1 MSKLAIHGGQ
11 PVRTEPFPSWPMH
24 DASEREALNEVLES
38 GKWWYGEK
46 VQAFEEQFAAYQ
58 DARFGITAVNGTAAL
73 QVALTAAGIGAGDE
87 VIVPPYTFVAT
98 ASAVLLANAVPVF
111 ADIDRDT
118 LCISPE
124 RIREAIT
131 ERTRG
136 IIPVHFGGLP
146 ADMDAIGAIAE
157 EHDLLVIED
166 ACHAWGSEWKGQKVG
181 AIGDMGCFSFQ
192 ASKNI
197 TAAEGGI
204 ILTNDE
210 ALADQCRSYTNCGRG
225 KDTPWYE
232 HYLLGGNY
240 RLTEFQAA
248 LLLCQLERLDEHVTI
263 RQRNG
268 KRLNEGLAEVRGVEV
283 HQEDPRSNRRS
294 YHLYCF
300 RFVPQAWDGVS
311 RKRFIEA
318 VHAEGIPVSP
328 GYPHPLYKNPLFQRK
343 GEGPKFCPLS
353 CPYYGKEMDYT
364 KVVRPNVER
373 VCQESLWLTQSV
385 LLGTE
390 ADMDDIVEGIGKVW
404 EHREALRD

>member
-1 MSKLAIHGGQ
+1 MAKLALHGGT
-11 PVRTEPFPSWPMH
+11 PVRTKPFPGWPVH

-38 GKWWYGEK
+38 GNWWYGEK
-46 VQAFEEQFAAYQ
+46 VRTFEERFAAYQ
-58 DARFGITAVNGTAAL
+58 DARFGITAVNGTVAL

-87 VIVPPYTFVAT
+87 VIVPPYTFLAT

-118 LCISPE
+118 LCISPD

-131 ERTRG
+131 EKTRG
-136 IIPVHFGGLP
+136 IIPVHFAGLP
-146 ADMDAIGAIAE
+146 ADMDEIGSIAQK
-157 EHDLLVIED
+157 HDLVVIED
-166 ACHAWGSEWKGQKVG
+166 ACHAWGSEWKGRKVG

-197 TAAEGGI
+197 TSAEGGI

-225 KDTPWYE
+225 KDTSWYE

-240 RLTEFQAA
+240 RITEFQAA
-248 LLLCQLERLDEHVTI
+248 LLLCQLERLDEQVTI
-263 RQRNG
+263 RQRNAR
-268 KRLNEGLAEVRGVEV
+268 RLNEALAKIEGIEV
-283 HQEDPRSNRRS
+283 HQEDSPSNRRS

-300 RFVPQAWDGVS
+300 RFVPQAWNGVS
-311 RKRFIEA
+311 RERFIEA
-318 VHAEGIPVSP
+318 VRAEGIPISP

-343 GEGPKFCPLS
+343 GAGPKFCPLS

-364 KVVRPNVER
+364 KVVCPNVEQ
-373 VCQESLWLTQSV
+373 VCAESLWFTQTV

-390 ADMDDIVEGIGKVW
+390 ADMEDLVEGIGKVW
-404 EHREALRD
+404 EEREALRD

>member
-1 MSKLAIHGGQ
+1 MAKLAIYGGQ
-11 PVRTEPFPSWPMH
+11 PVRTEPFPGWPMH

-46 VQAFEEQFAAYQ
+46 VRAFEERFAAYQ

-118 LCISPE
+118 LCIAPE

-131 ERTRG
+131 EKTRA

-146 ADMDAIGAIAE
+146 ADMDEIGAIAE
-157 EHDLLVIED
+157 EHDLMVIED
-166 ACHAWGSEWKGQKVG
+166 ACHAWGSEWKGRKVG

-204 ILTNDE
+204 ITTNDE

-268 KRLNEGLAEVRGVEV
+268 KHLNERLSEIEGVEV

-311 RKRFIEA
+311 RERFIEA
-318 VHAEGIPVSP
+318 VHAEGIPVSS

-364 KVVRPNVER
+364 KVVCPNVEQ
-373 VCQESLWLTQSV
+373 VCAESLWFTQTV
-385 LLGTE
+385 LLGTKS
-390 ADMDDIVEGIGKVW
+390 DMDDMVEGIGKVW
-404 EHREALRD
+404 EEREALRG

>member
-1 MSKLAIHGGQ
+1 MAKLALHGGT
-11 PVRTEPFPSWPMH
+11 PVRTEPFAGWPVH

-38 GKWWYGEK
+38 GNWWYGEK
-46 VQAFEEQFAAYQ
+46 VRAFEERFAAYQ
-58 DARFGITAVNGTAAL
+58 DARFGITAVNGTVAL

-87 VIVPPYTFVAT
+87 VIVPPYTFLAT

-118 LCISPE
+118 LCISPD
-124 RIREAIT
+124 RIQEAIT
-131 ERTRG
+131 EKTRG

-157 EHDLLVIED
+157 EHDLVVIED
-166 ACHAWGSEWKGQKVG
+166 ACHAWGSEWKGRKVG

-197 TAAEGGI
+197 TSAEGGI

-225 KDTPWYE
+225 KDTSWYE

-240 RLTEFQAA
+240 RITEFQAA
-248 LLLCQLERLDEHVTI
+248 LLLCQLERLDEQVTT
-263 RQRNG
+263 RQRNAR
-268 KRLNEGLAEVRGVEV
+268 RLNEALAKLEGIEV
-283 HQEDPRSNRRS
+283 HQEDSPSSRRS

-300 RFVPQAWDGVS
+300 RFVPQAWNGVS
-311 RKRFIEA
+311 RERFIEA
-318 VHAEGIPVSP
+318 VRAEGIPISP
-328 GYPHPLYKNPLFQRK
+328 GYPHPLYKNPLFQRR
-343 GEGPKFCPLS
+343 GAGPKFCPLS

-364 KVVRPNVER
+364 KVVCPNVEQ
-373 VCQESLWLTQSV
+373 VCAESLWFTQTM
-385 LLGTE
+385 LLGSE
-390 ADMDDIVEGIGKVW
+390 ADGNDMVDGIAKVW
-404 EHREALRD
+404 EGREALKE

>member
-1 MSKLAIHGGQ
+1 
-11 PVRTEPFPSWPMH
+11 MH

-46 VQAFEEQFAAYQ
+46 VQAFEERFSAYQ

-118 LCISPE
+118 LCIAPE

-166 ACHAWGSEWKGQKVG
+166 ACHAWGSEWKGRKVG

-225 KDTPWYE
+225 KDSPWYE

-268 KRLNEGLAEVRGVEV
+268 KRLNVGLAEIGGIEV

-311 RKRFIEA
+311 RERFIEA
-318 VHAEGIPVSP
+318 VRAEGIPVSP

-343 GEGPKFCPLS
+343 GEGPKFCPLT

-364 KVVRPNVER
+364 KVVCPNVER
-373 VCQESLWLTQSV
+373 VCGESLWLTQSV

>member
-1 MSKLAIHGGQ
+1 MPKLALHGGQ
-11 PVRTEPFPSWPMH
+11 PVRTEPFPNWPMH
-24 DASEREALNEVLES
+24 DACEQKALNEVLES

-46 VQAFEEQFAAYQ
+46 VRAFEERFAAYQ
-58 DARFGITAVNGTAAL
+58 DARFGITVVNGTVAL

-98 ASAVLLANAVPVF
+98 ASAVLMVNAIPVF

-118 LCISPE
+118 LCIAPE

-131 ERTRG
+131 EKTRG
-136 IIPVHFGGLP
+136 IVPVHFAGLP
-146 ADMDAIGAIAE
+146 ADMDAIQAIAK
-157 EHDLLVIED
+157 EHDLAVIED
-166 ACHAWGSEWKGQKVG
+166 ACHAWGSEWKGRKVG

-225 KDTPWYE
+225 KDSPWYE

-268 KRLNEGLAEVRGVEV
+268 KRLNEGLAEVGGVEV

-300 RFVPQAWDGVS
+300 RFNAQAWDGVS
-311 RKRFIEA
+311 RERFIEA
-318 VHAEGIPVSP
+318 VRAEGIPVSP

-343 GEGPKFCPLS
+343 GEGPKFCPLT
-353 CPYYGKEMDYT
+353 CPYYGKKMDYT
-364 KVVRPNVER
+364 KVHCPNVER
-373 VCQESLWLTQSV
+373 VCGESLWLTQNV

-404 EHREALRD
+404 EQREALRD